1 MEVVG
6 LIESLS
12 RERELERLLFKGEMM
27 RGSRWALIILGIFGV
42 SMLGCLPTPSVS
54 GEIRPAGEW
63 HDRARMVYISLSG
76 FYLRDKGFARFS
88 SWNGLMFDLS
98 PTT

>member
-12 RERELERLLFKGEMM
+12 RERELERLLFRGEMM
-27 RGSRWALIILGIFGV
+27 RGSKWALIILGIFGV

-54 GEIRPAGEW
+54 GEFRPAGEW
-63 HDRARMVYISLSG
+63 HGRARMVYISLSG
-76 FYLRDKGFARFS
+76 FYLQDKGFARFS
-88 SWNGLMFDLS
+88 SRNGFMFDLS

>member
-1 MEVVG
+1 
-6 LIESLS
+6 
-12 RERELERLLFKGEMM
+12 M

-63 HDRARMVYISLSG
+63 HGRAGMIYMSLSG
-76 FYLRDKGFARFS
+76 LYLPDRGFAHFS
-88 SWNGLMFDLS
+88 SQNGFMFDLS